1 MKVRAVVKVTAEILI
16 LFYALL
22 ICGFVGFEK
31 VFNFVKCL
39 MFAIFLAIG
48 HLAILFAICYFDILF
63 AICNFAIFFL
73 VTFKE
78 ISKFLFQWLFGFIG
92 LILYF
97 LVMLLE
103 KWEKNLVEQEIWS
116 IPRDWEHAP
125 HQKQTLHHQV
135 GGEGVTDGIYKRIK
149 EEFY

>member
-48 HLAILFAICYFDILF
+48 HLAIFFAICYFDSLF

-103 KWEKNLVEQEIWS
+103 KWEKNLKKVTILYWAIVAMKEI
-116 IPRDWEHAP
+116 
-125 HQKQTLHHQV
+125 KQLKAFRFYGPFPLFKTKMNKM
-135 GGEGVTDGIYKRIK
+135 EGK
-149 EEFY
+149 